1 MTDLKTLRE
10 QLTEV
15 DMKIIDL
22 IHQRQSLSNKIGSI
36 KRKEGKPTRDFL
48 REKQVLELAIS
59 HAEKLNMEPDVIVDV
74 MQLLIKS
81 SLKTQEKARVR
92 AEGQGSGRS
101 ALVIGGAGRMG
112 NWFVEFMKSQGFD
125 VHVADPNANVETENT
140 FSNWR
145 ETDDSYDVTVVAAPL
160 RESAVILSQ
169 MLAMTRTGLIFDIG
183 SLKAPF
189 KETLKQMAEK
199 GMQVASIHPMFGPN
213 TELLTGKHIIFM
225 DVGSDQSL
233 EKVQKLFESTTAQQ
247 IKMSLD
253 NHDFAISYVLGL
265 SHALNIAFSKVL
277 SASSEKK
284 DLLSQLSS
292 TTFKDQLGVAK
303 RVTDDNP
310 HLYYEIQHLNKYSLK
325 IIAELG
331 QAVQKIYD
339 CVDKGNEADF
349 VEMMKQG
356 KSYFSDA

>member
-1 MTDLKTLRE
+1 MSK
-10 QLTEV
+10 
-15 DMKIIDL
+15 
-22 IHQRQSLSNKIGSI
+22 KIGTI

-48 REKQVLELAIS
+48 REKQVLELATS
-59 HAEKLNMEPDVIVDV
+59 HAEKLNMEPGVIVDV

-81 SLKTQEKARVR
+81 SLKTQEKARVK

-125 VHVADPNANVETENT
+125 VHVADPNANGETENT
-140 FSNWR
+140 FSNWQ
-145 ETDDSYDVTVVAAPL
+145 ETNDSYDVTVVAAPL

-169 MLAMTRTGLIFDIG
+169 MLAISRTGLIFDIG

-213 TELLTGKHIIFM
+213 TDLLSGKHIIFM

-233 EKVQKLFESTTAQQ
+233 EKDQKLFESTTALQ
-247 IKMSLD
+247 IKMTLD

-277 SASSEKK
+277 SASGEKK

-325 IIAELG
+325 TITELS
-331 QAVQKIYD
+331 QAVQEIFD

>member
-1 MTDLKTLRE
+1 MTDLKTLRK

-15 DMKIIDL
+15 DIKIIDL
-22 IHQRQSLSNKIGSI
+22 IHQRQSLSKKIGSI

-48 REKQVLELAIS
+48 REKQVLEFATS
-59 HAEKLNMEPDVIVDV
+59 HAEKLNMEPGVIVDV

-81 SLKTQEKARVR
+81 SLKTQEKARVK

-125 VHVADPNANVETENT
+125 VHVADPNANGETENT
-140 FSNWR
+140 FSNWQ

-169 MLAMTRTGLIFDIG
+169 MLAITRTGLIFDIG

-213 TELLTGKHIIFM
+213 TDLLSGKHIIFM

-233 EKVQKLFESTTAQQ
+233 EKVHKLFESTTAQQ

-253 NHDFAISYVLGL
+253 NHDFVISYVLGL

-277 SASSEKK
+277 SASGEKK
-284 DLLSQLSS
+284 NLLSQLSS

-325 IIAELG
+325 TIAELS
-331 QAVQKIYD
+331 QAVQEIFD
-339 CVDKGNEADF
+339 CVDKGNEAAF
-349 VEMMKQG
+349 VRNDEAG
-356 KSYFSDA
+356 KIIFF

>member
-1 MTDLKTLRE
+1 
-10 QLTEV
+10 
-15 DMKIIDL
+15 MKIIDL
-22 IHQRQSLSNKIGSI
+22 IHQRQSLSKKIGSM

-48 REKQVLELAIS
+48 REKQVLELATS
-59 HAEKLNMEPDVIVDV
+59 HAKKLNMEPDVIVDV
-74 MQLLIKS
+74 MQLLIKN

-92 AEGQGSGRS
+92 AEGQGSGQS
-101 ALVIGGAGRMG
+101 VLVIGGAGRMG

-125 VHVADPNANVETENT
+125 VHVADPNANIETKNT
-140 FSNWR
+140 FSNWQ

-160 RESAVILSQ
+160 RESAAILSQ
-169 MLAMTRTGLIFDIG
+169 ILEITRSGLIFDIG

-213 TELLTGKHIIFM
+213 TDLLSGKHIIFM

-277 SASSEKK
+277 SASGEKK

-325 IIAELG
+325 TIAELG
-331 QAVQKIYD
+331 QAVQEIFD
-339 CVDKGNEADF
+339 CVDKGNEGDF

>member
-1 MTDLKTLRE
+1 MMDLKTLRK

-22 IHQRQSLSNKIGSI
+22 IHQRQSLSKKIGSI

-48 REKQVLELAIS
+48 REKQVLELATS
-59 HAEKLNMEPDVIVDV
+59 HAEKLNMEAGVIVDV

-81 SLKTQEKARVR
+81 SLRTQEKARVK

-101 ALVIGGAGRMG
+101 ALVIGGSGRMG

-125 VHVADPNANVETENT
+125 VHVADPNANGKTENT
-140 FSNWR
+140 FSNWQ
-145 ETDDSYDVTVVAAPL
+145 ETNDSYDVTVVAAPL
-160 RESAVILSQ
+160 RESAAILSQ
-169 MLAMTRTGLIFDIG
+169 MLAITRTGLIFDIG

-189 KETLKQMAEK
+189 KKTLKQMAEK

-213 TELLTGKHIIFM
+213 TDLLSGKHIIFM

-233 EKVQKLFESTTAQQ
+233 EKVQKLFESTTALQ

-277 SASSEKK
+277 SASGEKK

-292 TTFKDQLGVAK
+292 TTFKDQLEVAK

-325 IIAELG
+325 TITELS
-331 QAVQKIYD
+331 QAVQEIYD

-349 VEMMKQG
+349 VEMMEQG
-356 KSYFSDA
+356 KSYFSGA

>member
-1 MTDLKTLRE
+1 MTDLKTIRK

-22 IHQRQSLSNKIGSI
+22 IHQRQSLSKKIGSI

-48 REKQVLELAIS
+48 REKQVLELATS
-59 HAEKLNMEPDVIVDV
+59 HAEKLNMEPGVIVDV

-81 SLKTQEKARVR
+81 SLKTQEKARVK
-92 AEGQGSGRS
+92 AEGQGGGQT

-125 VHVADPNANVETENT
+125 VHVADPNANSETENT
-140 FSNWR
+140 FSNWQ
-145 ETDDSYDVTVVAAPL
+145 ETNDNYDITVVAAPL
-160 RESAVILSQ
+160 RESAAILSQ
-169 MLAMTRTGLIFDIG
+169 MLAITRTGLIFDIG

-213 TELLTGKHIIFM
+213 TDLLSGKHIIFM

-253 NHDFAISYVLGL
+253 NHDFVISYVLGL

-277 SASSEKK
+277 SASGEKK

-325 IIAELG
+325 TIAELG
-331 QAVQKIYD
+331 QAVQEIFD
-339 CVDKGNEADF
+339 CVNKGNEGDF

>member
-1 MTDLKTLRE
+1 
-10 QLTEV
+10 
-15 DMKIIDL
+15 
-22 IHQRQSLSNKIGSI
+22 
-36 KRKEGKPTRDFL
+36 
-48 REKQVLELAIS
+48 
-59 HAEKLNMEPDVIVDV
+59 
-74 MQLLIKS
+74 
-81 SLKTQEKARVR
+81 
-92 AEGQGSGRS
+92 
-101 ALVIGGAGRMG
+101 MG

-125 VHVADPNANVETENT
+125 VHVADPNAKSETENT
-140 FSNWR
+140 FSNWQ
-145 ETDDSYDVTVVAAPL
+145 ETNDNYDVTVVAAPL
-160 RESAVILSQ
+160 RESAAILSQ
-169 MLAMTRTGLIFDIG
+169 MLAITRTGLIFDIG

-199 GMQVASIHPMFGPN
+199 GMQVASLHPMFGPN
-213 TELLTGKHIIFM
+213 TDLLSGKHIIFM

-277 SASSEKK
+277 SASGEKK
-284 DLLSQLSS
+284 DLLSELSS

-325 IIAELG
+325 TIAELS
-331 QAVQKIYD
+331 QAVQEIFD

-356 KSYFSDA
+356 KSYFSDV

>member
-1 MTDLKTLRE
+1 
-10 QLTEV
+10 
-15 DMKIIDL
+15 MKIIDL
-22 IHQRQSLSNKIGSI
+22 IHQRQSLSKKIGSI

-48 REKQVLELAIS
+48 REKQVLELATS
-59 HAEKLNMEPDVIVDV
+59 HAEKLNMEPGVIVDM

-81 SLKTQEKARVR
+81 SLKTQEKARVK
-92 AEGQGSGRS
+92 AEGQGSGQS
-101 ALVIGGAGRMG
+101 ALVIGGAGKMG
-112 NWFVEFMKSQGFD
+112 NWFVEFMTSQGFD
-125 VHVADPNANVETENT
+125 VHVADPNANGETENT
-140 FSNWR
+140 FSNWQ
-145 ETDDSYDVTVVAAPL
+145 ETNDNYDVTVVAAPL

-169 MLAMTRTGLIFDIG
+169 MLAITRTGLIFDIG
-183 SLKAPF
+183 SLKTPF

-213 TELLTGKHIIFM
+213 TDLLSGKHIIFM

-233 EKVQKLFESTTAQQ
+233 EKVQKLFEPTTAQQ

-277 SASSEKK
+277 SASGEKK
-284 DLLSQLSS
+284 NLLSQLSS

-325 IIAELG
+325 TITELS
-331 QAVQKIYD
+331 QAVQEIFD
-339 CVDKGNEADF
+339 CVDKGNEAAF